1 MSVKL
6 TPLNIV
12 LACLVAWVI
21 SEWGGEGEPDISWLW
36 LFLLSLLLIITDLL
50 LRVRY
55 VDFKRLWAVQ
65 LVFVLTVAIILVILK
80 LKVFI

>member
-36 LFLLSLLLIITDLL
+36 LFLLSLLLIITDFL
-50 LRVRY
+50 LRVR
-55 VDFKRLWAVQ
+55 
-65 LVFVLTVAIILVILK
+65 
-80 LKVFI
+80 